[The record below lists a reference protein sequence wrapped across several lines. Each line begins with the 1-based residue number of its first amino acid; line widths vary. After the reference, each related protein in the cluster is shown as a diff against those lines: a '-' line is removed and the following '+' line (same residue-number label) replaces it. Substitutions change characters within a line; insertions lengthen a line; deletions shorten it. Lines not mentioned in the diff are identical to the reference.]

1 MSGLCREVVTLQLGH
16 YSGFVGTHWWN
27 LQDASL
33 CYDPDL
39 PPGELQSDV
48 LFREGL
54 TLGGQVTYTP
64 RLIAFDLK
72 GSLQTLRKEGSLYAT
87 EQDSKTTLSWQG
99 QIMTHEE
106 SPPSKNSFLQDL
118 DKLDGGELLVEPDFS
133 SSPALVPHCSGG
145 AVAIETVN
153 STLERVQ
160 KAYRLE
166 GSVRVWSDFLRLHL
180 HPRTISVINQYNHD
194 GESAR
199 LEAFGQGEALLQ
211 GSVLEELEDRL
222 HFFVEECDY
231 LQGFQVLCDVADG
244 FSGVGSKVTE
254 LLQDSYGGRGI
265 LTWGVAPVSHRD
277 SSPIKELYHMM
288 NCALGTVHMANHS
301 SFFCPL
307 TLRGGLGRRPAPPT
321 SFPLLSYDSSLWY
334 HSSSVLALALDTMTV
349 SYRLRHN
356 STPMWQLADA
366 LTVSGRKVVCAYGSV
381 PFPMMQS
388 SCLPD
393 ALQACQDALPWKPL
407 SACPE
412 LVDGRCFGQSVTLKG
427 LEGQNLVSPLV
438 PGTEPPSPLHC
449 AWSGLEVLDMYI
461 RSHYP
466 STPLAVQLVSS
477 PSKLTSPF
485 PQIFSPILDP
495 QGLIQSQSP
504 TTAPV
509 VSSVPVLTCVQSS
522 VAVGQ
527 LLAEL
532 QKSCSSLDLRRVAP
546 SFLSQGLEPA
556 ELAESLEQ
564 LRSLA
569 YRYRDDS
576 GGTLRSSSEEEDD

>member
-16 YSGFVGTHWWN
+16 YSGFVGAHWWN

-64 RLIAFDLK
+64 RLIALDLK

-87 EQDSKTTLSWQG
+87 EQDSTSTLTWQG

-118 DKLDGGELLVEPDFS
+118 DKLDEGELLVEPDFS
-133 SSPALVPHCSGG
+133 SSAALLPHCSGG

-231 LQGFQVLCDVADG
+231 LQ
-244 FSGVGSKVTE
+244 
-254 LLQDSYGGRGI
+254 
-265 LTWGVAPVSHRD
+265 
-277 SSPIKELYHMM
+277 
-288 NCALGTVHMANHS
+288 
-301 SFFCPL
+301 
-307 TLRGGLGRRPAPPT
+307 
-321 SFPLLSYDSSLWY
+321 
-334 HSSSVLALALDTMTV
+334 
-349 SYRLRHN
+349 
-356 STPMWQLADA
+356 
-366 LTVSGRKVVCAYGSV
+366 VVCAYGSV

-412 LVDGRCFGQSVTLKG
+412 RADGRCFGQSVTLKG

>member
-118 DKLDGGELLVEPDFS
+118 DKLDVRTGELLVEPDFS

-145 AVAIETVN
+145 AFAIETVN

-166 GSVRVWSDFLRLHL
+166 GIVRVWSDFLRLHL

-244 FSGVGSKVTE
+244 FSGLGSKVTE

-307 TLRGGLGRRPAPPT
+307 TLGGGLGRRPAPPT
-321 SFPLLSYDSSLWY
+321 SFPLLSYDVSDLYRHCSGGAAGL
-334 HSSSVLALALDTMTV
+334 SDT
-349 SYRLRHN
+349 SDKCL
-356 STPMWQLADA
+356 S
-366 LTVSGRKVVCAYGSV
+366 VVCAYGSV